1 VIQLKI
7 LNKRIKNFYFYKTPY
22 KNAIL
27 FVFCFNLYLKL
38 YFLILLD
45 FNSFKFVFLDFYNA
59 RQVVFFRYDGS
70 IVLTTNRS
78 NKSAVSFRSKI

>member
-1 VIQLKI
+1 MQFSLF
-7 LNKRIKNFYFYKTPY
+7 FY
-22 KNAIL
+22 L
-27 FVFCFNLYLKL
+27 NLYLKL
-38 YFLILLD
+38 YFYIFMD
-45 FNSFKFVFLDFYNA
+45 FNSFKFVFLDFCNA

>member
-1 VIQLKI
+1 MQ
-7 LNKRIKNFYFYKTPY
+7 FS
-22 KNAIL
+22 L
-27 FVFCFNLYLKL
+27 FFDFNLYLKL
-38 YFLILLD
+38 YFCVLLD
-45 FNSFKFVFLDFYNA
+45 FNAFKFVFLDFCNA

>member
-1 VIQLKI
+1 MQ
-7 LNKRIKNFYFYKTPY
+7 FS
-22 KNAIL
+22 L
-27 FVFCFNLYLKL
+27 FFEFNLYLKL
-38 YFLILLD
+38 YFYIFMD
-45 FNSFKFVFLDFYNA
+45 FNSFKFVFLDFCNA

>member
-1 VIQLKI
+1 M
-7 LNKRIKNFYFYKTPY
+7 RFS
-22 KNAIL
+22 L
-27 FVFCFNLYLKL
+27 FFDLNLYLKL
-38 YFLILLD
+38 YFYVLLD
-45 FNSFKFVFLDFYNA
+45 FNAFKFVFLDFYNT

>member
-1 VIQLKI
+1 MQSSLF
-7 LNKRIKNFYFYKTPY
+7 FY
-22 KNAIL
+22 L
-27 FVFCFNLYLKL
+27 NLYLKL
-38 YFLILLD
+38 YFYIFMD
-45 FNSFKFVFLDFYNA
+45 FNSFKFVFLDFCNA

>member
-1 VIQLKI
+1 MQFSLF
-7 LNKRIKNFYFYKTPY
+7 FY
-22 KNAIL
+22 L
-27 FVFCFNLYLKL
+27 NLYLKL
-38 YFLILLD
+38 YFYIFID
-45 FNSFKFVFLDFYNA
+45 FNSFKFVFLDFCNA